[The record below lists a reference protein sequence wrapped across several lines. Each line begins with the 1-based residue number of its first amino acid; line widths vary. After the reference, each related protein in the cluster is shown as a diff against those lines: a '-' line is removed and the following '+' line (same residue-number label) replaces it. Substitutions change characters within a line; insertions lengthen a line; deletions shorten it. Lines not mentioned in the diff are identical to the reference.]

1 MIGGGEIFLVQGL
14 DFSAVFLDTIG
25 TDSIGAVSSVG

>member
-1 MIGGGEIFLVQGL
+1 MIGGGKNFLVQEL